1 MSKKYVITAIN
12 NTICGFLLS
21 DGQVMEIRAYEP
33 ESILG
38 NIYVGRVS
46 NIVQN
51 INSAFVDI
59 KKGLSCYMSLE
70 DYTGKGIKTGDLI
83 TVQLSKEAIK
93 TKAPS
98 VTTKLTLDGEYVV
111 VMLDGKIG
119 VSSKI
124 KSEARREE
132 LKEAAKAAMAEFT
145 DSKNSKD
152 TDFGIIVRTKAEE
165 ASTEEIKKETIK
177 LLCKL
182 DDIISKA
189 QYQVAY
195 SCLYEKCPML
205 VKDISTYM
213 LEGTEIITD
222 LEEVISTCKG
232 QGVTGIYQYN
242 NENISLDALYNL
254 KNVINKTL
262 NKRVYLKSGAY
273 IIIEHTEAMTVIDV
287 NSGKAIKGTSK
298 EEKVLAI
305 NLEAAKEIINQLI
318 LRDISG
324 IIIIDFISMEKEA
337 NQNQLLK
344 ELKVMAEADKT
355 KTTVVDITK
364 LGLIEITRKRIRK
377 PLHEI
382 IK

>member
-1 MSKKYVITAIN
+1 MSKKYIITAIN
-12 NTICGFLLS
+12 NIICGFLIN
-21 DGQVMEIRAYEP
+21 DGNAEIIRAYEP

-51 INSAFVDI
+51 INSAFIDI

-70 DYTGKGIKTGDLI
+70 DYSGKKLKIGDLLP
-83 TVQLSKEAIK
+83 VQLSKEAIK

-98 VTTKLTLDGEYVV
+98 VTTRLSLDGEYVV
-111 VMLDGKIG
+111 VMIDGKIG

-132 LKEAAKAAMAEFT
+132 LK
-145 DSKNSKD
+145 SIINSSMDKFELMKKTND
-152 TDFGIIVRTKAEE
+152 LNFGIIVRTKAEN
-165 ASTEEIKKETIK
+165 ASTEAIESETIR

-182 DDIISKA
+182 DDIVYKSA
-189 QYQVAY
+189 YLTAY
-195 SCLYEKCPML
+195 SCIFEKCPML
-205 VKDISTYM
+205 VKDIISYKS
-213 LEGTEIITD
+213 ENIEIITD
-222 LEEVISTCKG
+222 LQEVLEVCEKNNFTDISL
-232 QGVTGIYQYN
+232 YSD
-242 NENISLDALYNL
+242 ENITLDALYGL
-254 KNVINKTL
+254 KNLINKAL

-273 IIIEHTEAMTVIDV
+273 IVIDHTEAMTVIDV

-298 EEKVLAI
+298 EEKVYAI

-324 IIIIDFISMEKEA
+324 IVIIDFISMSKE
-337 NQNQLLK
+337 NSNNQLLK
-344 ELKVMAEADKT
+344 ELKAYAEADKT
-355 KTTVVDITK
+355 QTTVVDITR
-364 LGLIEITRKRIRK
+364 LGLIEITRKRVRK

-382 IK
+382 F

>member
-1 MSKKYVITAIN
+1 MSKKYIITAIN
-12 NTICGFLLS
+12 NIICGFLIN
-21 DGQVMEIRAYEP
+21 DGNAEIIRAYEP

-51 INSAFVDI
+51 INSAFIDI

-70 DYTGKGIKTGDLI
+70 DYSGKKLKIGDLLP
-83 TVQLSKEAIK
+83 VQLSKEAIK

-98 VTTKLTLDGEYVV
+98 VTTRLSLDGEYVV
-111 VMLDGKIG
+111 VMIDGKIG

-132 LKEAAKAAMAEFT
+132 LK
-145 DSKNSKD
+145 SIINSSMEKFELMKQTND
-152 TDFGIIVRTKAEE
+152 LNFGIIVRTKAEN
-165 ASTEEIKKETIK
+165 ASTEAIESETIR

-182 DDIISKA
+182 DNIVYKSA
-189 QYQVAY
+189 YLTAY
-195 SCLYEKCPML
+195 SCIFEKCPML
-205 VKDISTYM
+205 VKDIISYKS
-213 LEGTEIITD
+213 ENIDIITD
-222 LEEVISTCKG
+222 LQEVLEVCKKNNFTDISL
-232 QGVTGIYQYN
+232 YSD
-242 NENISLDALYNL
+242 ENITLDALYGL
-254 KNVINKTL
+254 KNLINKAL

-273 IIIEHTEAMTVIDV
+273 IVIDHTEAMTVIDV

-298 EEKVLAI
+298 EEKVYAI

-324 IIIIDFISMEKEA
+324 IIIIDFISMSKDIY
-337 NQNQLLK
+337 NNQLLK
-344 ELKVMAEADKT
+344 ELKTFAEADKT
-355 KTTVVDITK
+355 QTTVVDITR
-364 LGLIEITRKRIRK
+364 LGLIEITRKRVRK

-382 IK
+382 F

>member
-1 MSKKYVITAIN
+1 MSKKYIITAIN
-12 NTICGFLLS
+12 NIICGFLIN
-21 DGQVMEIRAYEP
+21 DGNAEIIRAYEP

-51 INSAFVDI
+51 INSAFIDI

-70 DYTGKGIKTGDLI
+70 DYTGKKLKIGDLLP
-83 TVQLSKEAIK
+83 VQLNKEAIK

-98 VTTKLTLDGEYVV
+98 VTTRLSLDGEYVV
-111 VMLDGKIG
+111 VMIDGKIG

-132 LKEAAKAAMAEFT
+132 LKSIIYSSMEKFEAKKKTNDF
-145 DSKNSKD
+145 N
-152 TDFGIIVRTKAEE
+152 FGIIVRTKAEY
-165 ASTEEIKKETIK
+165 ASKEDIESETIR

-182 DDIISKA
+182 DDVVYKST
-189 QYQVAY
+189 YLTAY
-195 SCLYEKCPML
+195 SCIFEKCPML
-205 VKDISTYM
+205 VKDIISYKS
-213 LEGTEIITD
+213 ENIEIITD
-222 LEEVISTCKG
+222 LQEVLEVCEKNNFTDISLYSDDN
-232 QGVTGIYQYN
+232 V
-242 NENISLDALYNL
+242 SLDALYGL
-254 KNVINKTL
+254 KNLINKAL

-273 IIIEHTEAMTVIDV
+273 IVIDHTEAMTVIDV

-298 EEKVLAI
+298 EEKVYAI

-324 IIIIDFISMEKEA
+324 IIIIDFISMSKE
-337 NQNQLLK
+337 NSNNQLLK
-344 ELKVMAEADKT
+344 ELKTLAEADRT
-355 KTTVVDITK
+355 QTTVVDITR
-364 LGLIEITRKRIRK
+364 LGLIEITRKRVRK

-382 IK
+382 F

>member
-1 MSKKYVITAIN
+1 MSKKYIITAIN
-12 NTICGFLLS
+12 NIICGFLIN
-21 DGQVMEIRAYEP
+21 DGNAEIIRAYEP

-51 INSAFVDI
+51 INSAFIDI

-70 DYTGKGIKTGDLI
+70 DYTGKKLKIGDLLP
-83 TVQLSKEAIK
+83 VQLSKEAIK

-98 VTTKLTLDGEYVV
+98 VTTRLSLDGEYVV
-111 VMLDGKIG
+111 VMIDGKIG

-132 LKEAAKAAMAEFT
+132 LK
-145 DSKNSKD
+145 SIINSSMEKFESMKKTND
-152 TDFGIIVRTKAEE
+152 LNFGIIVRTKAEY
-165 ASTEEIKKETIK
+165 ASEEDIESETIK

-182 DDIISKA
+182 DDIIHKSV
-189 QYQVAY
+189 YLTAY
-195 SCLYEKCPML
+195 SCIFEKCPML
-205 VKDISTYM
+205 VKDIISYKS
-213 LEGTEIITD
+213 ENIEIITD
-222 LEEVISTCKG
+222 LQEVLQVCKK
-232 QGVTGIYQYN
+232 N
-242 NENISLDALYNL
+242 NFTDISLYSDENVSLNSLYGL
-254 KNVINKTL
+254 KNMINKAL

-273 IIIEHTEAMTVIDV
+273 IVIDHTEAMTVIDV

-298 EEKVLAI
+298 EEKVYAI

-324 IIIIDFISMEKEA
+324 IIIIDFISMCKE
-337 NQNQLLK
+337 NSNNQLLK
-344 ELKVMAEADKT
+344 ELKTYAEADKT
-355 KTTVVDITK
+355 QTTVVDITR
-364 LGLIEITRKRIRK
+364 LGLIEITRKRVRK

-382 IK
+382 F